1 MSRSDPLLPN
11 ALIVARREYFERVR
25 SRLFH
30 ASTVLL
36 ATLAVLV
43 AFVPIFI
50 KAIDR
55 GTTTTIAVV
64 AADDQ
69 LAERSVTIMAGVLNG
84 QAGAEPGSPP
94 PYSFVRVLDRAQAIA
109 DIGEGRFDAALLAD
123 RTPEG
128 RIDFKFFTGDNIG
141 PDRTELVS
149 VGTLAVAILD
159 WTATNNPSDVPF
171 QMPSLN
177 VIAAS
182 GPSTGGAPISTADFA
197 GRRILG
203 IVFIVLLFI
212 IVVIYGMWVAA
223 GVVAEKSSRVMEL
236 IISAASARQLL
247 VGKVLGIGAA
257 GLTQYFGILIP
268 AIIALALED
277 RVATAVFGPSES
289 IAPSLVALT
298 PLLFAEYAAFFVLG
312 FTLYALIYAAV
323 GLLVSRPEDLQTIAL
338 PLSLVAIVGYL
349 MAVLALTG
357 GTPGFIRFASL
368 IPFWSPFVMTTRL
381 IVGRVE
387 PWELVVS
394 YGLLILTIGV
404 ALVIATRIY
413 AAGVLLYGQRPGLGA
428 IIRAVRHPV

>member
-1 MSRSDPLLPN
+1 MTRSDPLLPN

-43 AFVPIFI
+43 AFVPIFV

-84 QAGAEPGSPP
+84 QAGAEPGSPA

-171 QMPSLN
+171 PDAVAECHRGQRSLGGWRAHLERRLRRPADPGN
-177 VIAAS
+177 RVHRAALHHR
-182 GPSTGGAPISTADFA
+182 GDLRDVGRRRGGRREEQPGHGADHQRCLGTPAA
-197 GRRILG
+197 GREGPGDRRGRIDP
-203 IVFIVLLFI
+203 VLRHPHTSDHCPRPRRPRGHRR
-212 IVVIYGMWVAA
+212 VR
-223 GVVAEKSSRVMEL
+223 AER
-236 IISAASARQLL
+236 
-247 VGKVLGIGAA
+247 
-257 GLTQYFGILIP
+257 P
-268 AIIALALED
+268 
-277 RVATAVFGPSES
+277 

-298 PLLFAEYAAFFVLG
+298 PQLFVAYAAFFVLG

-323 GLLVSRPEDLQTIAL
+323 GSLVSRPEDLQTIAL

-368 IPFWSPFVMTTRL
+368 VPFWSPFVMTTRL

-404 ALVIATRIY
+404 VLVIATRIY

>member
-1 MSRSDPLLPN
+1 VTRSDPLLPN

-43 AFVPIFI
+43 AFVPIFV

-84 QAGAEPGSPP
+84 QAGAEPGSPA
-94 PYSFVRVLDRAQAIA
+94 PYSFVRVLDRGQAIA
-109 DIGEGRFDAALLAD
+109 DIGEGRFDAALIAD
-123 RTPEG
+123 RTAEG
-128 RIDFKFFTGDNIG
+128 RIDFQFFTGDNIG
-141 PDRTELVS
+141 PDRTELIS

-177 VIAAS
+177 VIAAI
-182 GPSTGGAPISTADFA
+182 GPSAGGAPISSADFA

-247 VGKVLGIGAA
+247 VGKVLGIGGA

-277 RVATAVFGPSES
+277 RVATAVFGPNES

-298 PLLFAEYAAFFVLG
+298 PQLFLAYGAFFTLG

-323 GLLVSRPEDLQTIAL
+323 GSLVSRPEDLQTIAL

-368 IPFWSPFVMTTRL
+368 IPFWSPFIMTTRL

-404 ALVIATRIY
+404 VLVIATRIY